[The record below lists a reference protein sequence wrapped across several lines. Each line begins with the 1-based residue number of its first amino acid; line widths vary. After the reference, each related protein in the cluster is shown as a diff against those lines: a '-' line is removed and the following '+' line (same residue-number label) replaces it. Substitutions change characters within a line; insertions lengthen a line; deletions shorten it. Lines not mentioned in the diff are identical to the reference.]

1 MRSSLTGWLKANTG
15 CRRLVMIQ
23 LISYFL
29 YRGDPFDNASVGR
42 FIRVVDR
49 IIPDWRELFEVEFGA
64 YPGLDCFNPD
74 KRQPGMVN

>member
-1 MRSSLTGWLKANTG
+1 MAQSEYRMSKIGNDP
-15 CRRLVMIQ
+15 ID
-23 LISYFL
+23 FL
-29 YRGDPFDNASVGR
+29 YRGDPFDNASVGWL
-42 FIRVVDR
+42 IRVVDR